1 MLRGIK
7 GYFASYRPSTFIAEA
22 QVHRVERGETLS
34 EIAQQYG
41 LSLSR
46 LRDANELH
54 GNTLQAGKTLQIPA
68 PGSQQVA
75 GLR

>member
-1 MLRGIK
+1 
-7 GYFASYRPSTFIAEA
+7 
-22 QVHRVERGETLS
+22 
-34 EIAQQYG
+34 
-41 LSLSR
+41 